1 MAEQTHSET
10 QVSESLPLTNELLM
24 DEVRTYTALYDRY
37 NKDFKDKF
45 KKLNAWTEI
54 GKRFGISP
62 SQAEK
67 KYNNIRSSFVRYL
80 RQKKKIPTGSGR
92 KDLPPPPEFTNL
104 DWLVTFIEHKYT
116 SSNFQRSLTSK
127 NEEDIEQGDKGEINK
142 DMDKPSESPSPWGH
156 STDDASLLDDSIEVH
171 KEQVINDEPT
181 RSEVKR
187 PWAKGNK
194 RGPSYD
200 VDRAISNQSSV
211 YRGGLRYSTERAF
224 QIPSHVSRIIFVTV
238 DRPIRK
244 LND

>member
-24 DEVRTYTALYDRY
+24 DEVRKYTALYDRY

-80 RQKKKIPTGSGR
+80 RRKKKIPTGSGR

-116 SSNFQRSLTSK
+116 SSNFQRSLTSRK
-127 NEEDIEQGDKGEINK
+127 ILNKGTREKSIKIWIN
-142 DMDKPSESPSPWGH
+142 
-156 STDDASLLDDSIEVH
+156 LV
-171 KEQVINDEPT
+171 
-181 RSEVKR
+181 
-187 PWAKGNK
+187 
-194 RGPSYD
+194 
-200 VDRAISNQSSV
+200 
-211 YRGGLRYSTERAF
+211 
-224 QIPSHVSRIIFVTV
+224 SHLHLGVTV
-238 DRPIRK
+238 
-244 LND
+244 LMMQAY